1 MGTSGSLFNQI
12 IYDYTNS
19 SSVLKDIL
27 GHILADILGKDND
40 IATYPNPFKGLAS
53 TKFDST
59 NSTELDLVDGGED
72 GETLPFW
79 PFLDHERGV
88 DVIVSLDGVGDT
100 DYNWPNGKY
109 VPLFGIFDARY

>member
-12 IYDYTNS
+12 IYEYTNS
-19 SSVLKDIL
+19 SSKLKDIL
-27 GHILADILGKDND
+27 GHVLADLLGKDND
-40 IATYPNPFKGLAS
+40 IATYPNPFAGLDS

-79 PFLDHERGV
+79 PFLDHEREV

-100 DYNWPNGKY
+100 DYSWPNGK
-109 VPLFGIFDARY
+109 